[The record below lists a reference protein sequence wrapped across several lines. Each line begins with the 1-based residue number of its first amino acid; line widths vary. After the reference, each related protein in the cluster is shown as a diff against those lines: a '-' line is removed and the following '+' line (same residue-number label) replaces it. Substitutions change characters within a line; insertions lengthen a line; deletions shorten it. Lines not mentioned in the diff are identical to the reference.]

1 MFNGSPRNIKKCKK
15 LIYLLL
21 KKLSNY
27 FNYKID
33 KMNYIKELCGYNQ
46 VDIQKKIN
54 IDRDLVDYLKRLGYP
69 LLFIIKNQNPEICK
83 EAIKQK
89 HYTLHAIKHIKN
101 KNYNLYLEAVKQ
113 NGMALQFVDIQDN
126 TLYQYLCLEAVK
138 QNGLALQF
146 IEKQTYEICLEA
158 VKQNGLALQFIEKQ
172 TYEICLEAVKQNGL
186 ALQYVANNIINQNT
200 DNIIAFAYN
209 NKYFIIETD
218 TNLHDLAPCLICLLI
233 GNITWCKIIKCNH
246 KFHTNCLIKW
256 MKEKK
261 NCPCCRVNL

>member
-1 MFNGSPRNIKKCKK
+1 MNFIKK
-15 LIYLLL
+15 
-21 KKLSNY
+21 
-27 FNYKID
+27 
-33 KMNYIKELCGYNQ
+33 LCGNNQ
-46 VDIQKKIN
+46 IDIQKEIN
-54 IDRDLVDYLKRLGYP
+54 VDRDLIDYLKRLGYP

-146 IEKQTYEICLEA
+146 IKKQTYEICLEA
-158 VKQNGLALQFIEKQ
+158 VKQNGLALQF
-172 TYEICLEAVKQNGL
+172 
-186 ALQYVANNIINQNT
+186 VANNIINQNT
-200 DNIIAFAYN
+200 DSIIASAYN

-218 TNLHDLAPCLICLLI
+218 SNDSATCATTNEQCLICLSI
-233 GNITWCKIIKCNH
+233 DYSIWCKIIKCNH

-256 MKEKK
+256 IKEKK